1 MIAASQQS
9 GISVFGEASI
19 RKETCPMIIR
29 TLTVFERDAVRKFYL
44 ALSTD
49 DRCKRFCCTLSDET
63 ISRYVDGLDFTRHT
77 ILGAFNEHA
86 QLIGLAELALAAEE
100 SEMAFSV
107 RQDMR
112 CQWIGTKL
120 MERLLLRARICG
132 VRKVLVMFL
141 SENTPMRRMAKRA
154 GMLQETDVGESYASR
169 ELLAPNAEELARWF
183 IDEAIAHSKYF
194 SILGIE
200 RWGTVVIQPK
210 LRAARLRKTL
220 DALAA

>member
-1 MIAASQQS
+1 
-9 GISVFGEASI
+9 
-19 RKETCPMIIR
+19 MIIR
-29 TLTVFERDAVRKFYL
+29 TLTVFERDAVKNFYL

-49 DRCKRFCCTLSDET
+49 DRCKRFCCRISDET
-63 ISRYVDGLDFTRHT
+63 ISEYLDGLDFARHT

-86 QLIGLAELALAAEE
+86 QLIGLAELALAPAE

-112 CQWIGTKL
+112 CQLIGTKL
-120 MERLLLRARICG
+120 MERLLLRARTCG

-154 GMLQETDVGESYASR
+154 GMLVETDVGEAYASR
-169 ELLAPNAEELARWF
+169 ELLAPSAQELARWF
-183 IDEAIAHSKYF
+183 IDEAIAHSRYF

-210 LRAARLRKTL
+210 STAAQMRETL
-220 DALAA
+220 DAFTA